1 MLYHIHTFVSR
12 NDSLDLAFRVRR
24 NSRPQCLNLFLDF
37 QRSSMKQ
44 STKLSSHDTDTK
56 RISNVSF
63 VLMRYSFVHSFI
75 RPFYMHQ
82 YDPNN
87 ELLDPESI
95 VPSRKHFSASS
106 NCFKNL

>member
-24 NSRPQCLNLFLDF
+24 NSCPQCLNLFLDF

-63 VLMRYSFVHSFI
+63 VLMRYSFIHSTCI
-75 RPFYMHQ
+75 SMILIT
-82 YDPNN
+82 NCSI
-87 ELLDPESI
+87 PESI